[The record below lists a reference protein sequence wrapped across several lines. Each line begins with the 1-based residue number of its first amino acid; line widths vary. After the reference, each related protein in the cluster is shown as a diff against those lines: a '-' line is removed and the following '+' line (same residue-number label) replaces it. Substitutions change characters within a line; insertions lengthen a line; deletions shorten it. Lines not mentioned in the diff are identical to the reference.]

1 MTSGRPSEPRGEASV
16 RPGLWD
22 LDRRLRR
29 QRLPLAGGFGQLR
42 PVRGCRQNPFS
53 NSRIASLN
61 GGSAAEQ
68 SSLD

>member
-42 PVRGCRQNPFS
+42 PVP
-53 NSRIASLN
+53 
-61 GGSAAEQ
+61 
-68 SSLD
+68 